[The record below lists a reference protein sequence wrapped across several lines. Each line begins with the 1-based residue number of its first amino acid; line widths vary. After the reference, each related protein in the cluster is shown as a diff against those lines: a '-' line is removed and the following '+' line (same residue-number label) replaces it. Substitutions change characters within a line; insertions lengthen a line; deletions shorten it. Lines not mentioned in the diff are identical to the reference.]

1 MLTALSSVG
10 TSICAPS
17 AASQGASGIS
27 ISRSWPSLPTEG
39 RNSGCGSRT
48 MCRYKSPGGP
58 PFAPAPPLPAS
69 RRRCPS
75 VAPRGIRARIARP
88 LRRSSRSAPRLLEA
102 EAHRHFVILA
112 GELHA
117 AAGTAAAH
125 AGTAEDA
132 HRLEQVGQVDVAQ
145 VVAHSS
151 CPAAAEAV
159 EPVGRRAE
167 VLARA
172 VAAQA
177 VVRGALFLVAQRLVR
192 LGDLLELLLGVRFL
206 GDVRVVLARQA
217 AVGLLDLLVG
227 RAAFEAEDL
236 VIVLVL
242 HAPLHGGG
250 TKRIQTPQAGQRL
263 RSGSDIRR
271 TKGMSALH

>member
-1 MLTALSSVG
+1 MRLENDVQVQVARRAAVRAGAALAGEPQALPVG
-10 TSICAPS
+10 R
-17 AASQGASGIS
+17 AAGNTGAD
-27 ISRSWPSLPTEG
+27 R
-39 RNSGCGSRT
+39 
-48 MCRYKSPGGP
+48 
-58 PFAPAPPLPAS
+58 PAVEAQLAL
-69 RRRCPS
+69 
-75 VAPRGIRARIARP
+75 RAAR
-88 LRRSSRSAPRLLEA
+88 RLLEA

-145 VVAHSS
+145 VVPHSS
-151 CPAAAEAV
+151 RPAAAEAV

-192 LGDLLELLLGVRFL
+192 LGDFLELLLGVGLL
-206 GDVRVVLARQA
+206 GDVRVVLARQP

-227 RAAFEAEDL
+227 RAALDAEAL
-236 VIVLVL
+236 VVVLVL
-242 HAPLHGGG
+242 HAPLYWG
-250 TKRIQTPQAGQRL
+250 A
-263 RSGSDIRR
+263 
-271 TKGMSALH
+271 